1 MAKYTIIAI
10 KIITCVLYD
19 EKDGKCVIL
28 TNNYVLKCY
37 AF

>member
-19 EKDGKCVIL
+19 EKDALIAMRKAINGE
-28 TNNYVLKCY
+28 
-37 AF
+37 